1 MANKV
6 ISMPQQDTSIVQADI
21 AWLSI
26 TEFSEISGL
35 TPEQVQELVDLGVL
49 APSGTAA
56 ADWLFNHQTMTLAR
70 RMRRL
75 RDDLDLTLDLQA
87 LALGFRLLERISELE
102 SELARQRAQQ
112 LRVL

>member
-1 MANKV
+1 
-6 ISMPQQDTSIVQADI
+6 
-21 AWLSI
+21 
-26 TEFSEISGL
+26 
-35 TPEQVQELVDLGVL
+35 
-49 APSGTAA
+49 
-56 ADWLFNHQTMTLAR
+56 
-70 RMRRL
+70 MRRL